1 MSLPESRNRTYTTA
15 TPVDPNDLNDLQ
27 DGQIGAK
34 HGTMTRTYSPTKGH
48 GNASTANALACTVDL
63 ADAGTWTVPLEGLM
77 EGDYISS
84 VSVAIF
90 GDGASDLNWNVH
102 RVQPPQTTV
111 SDAGQSDTN
120 MPAAWTDYT
129 YNIADFTLIEGEL
142 PYVTFDAVGAGVR
155 IGPIKVVVSRP

>member
-1 MSLPESRNRTYTTA
+1 MLPDSRNRTYTAA

-27 DGQIGAK
+27 DMVIGAK
-34 HGTMTRTYSPTKGH
+34 HSAMTRTFSPTKGH
-48 GNASTANALACTVDL
+48 GNASTADALNLTVDL

-77 EGDYISS
+77 EGDRITS

-102 RVQPPQTTV
+102 RHQPPMTTV
-111 SDAGQSDTN
+111 SDSGTTETN
-120 MPAAWTDYT
+120 PPAAWADYT
-129 YNIADFTLIEGEL
+129 YNVADFTLIEGEI
-142 PYVTFDAVGAGVR
+142 PYVTFDAVGAGIS